1 MTRLTLYQRLKPEV
15 KDALLSNMVDYEGT
29 ITSIIEKLS
38 NETFYS
44 NLTISDISSLYTF
57 SDIELIKVSAW
68 DFKYG
73 DNILISKDCLLYTS
87 PSPRDRQKSRMPSSA

>member
-1 MTRLTLYQRLKPEV
+1 MARLTLYQRLKPEV
-15 KDALLSNMVDYEGT
+15 KEALLSNMVEYEST
-29 ITSIIEKLS
+29 ITGIIEQLS

-44 NLTISDISSLYTF
+44 NLRISDISSLYTF

-73 DNILISKDCLLYTS
+73 DNILISKDYE
-87 PSPRDRQKSRMPSSA
+87 

>member
-1 MTRLTLYQRLKPEV
+1 MTRLTIYQRLKPEV
-15 KDALLSNMVDYEGT
+15 KEVLLSNMVEYEST

-44 NLTISDISSLYTF
+44 NLKISDISSLYTF
-57 SDIELIKVSAW
+57 SDIELLRVTAW

-73 DNILISKDCLLYTS
+73 DNILISKDYE
-87 PSPRDRQKSRMPSSA
+87 

>member
-1 MTRLTLYQRLKPEV
+1 MTRLTIYQRLKPEV
-15 KDALLSNMVDYEGT
+15 KGALLSNMAKYEGT

-44 NLTISDISSLYTF
+44 NLTINDISSLYTF
-57 SDIELIKVSAW
+57 SDIELLRVTAW

-73 DNILISKDCLLYTS
+73 DNILISKDYE
-87 PSPRDRQKSRMPSSA
+87 

>member
-1 MTRLTLYQRLKPEV
+1 MARLTLYERLKPEI
-15 KDALLSNMVDYEGT
+15 KEALISNMVNYET
-29 ITSIIEKLS
+29 TVTDIIEMLG

-44 NLTISDISSLYTF
+44 NLKISDISSLYTF

-73 DNILISKDCLLYTS
+73 DNILISKDYE
-87 PSPRDRQKSRMPSSA
+87 